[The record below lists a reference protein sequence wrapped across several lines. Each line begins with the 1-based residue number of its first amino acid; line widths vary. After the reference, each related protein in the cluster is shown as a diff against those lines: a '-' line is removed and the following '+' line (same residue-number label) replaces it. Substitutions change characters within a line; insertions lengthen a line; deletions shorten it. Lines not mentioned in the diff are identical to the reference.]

1 MERIEDH
8 MSNIYSKNEIIFSLQ
23 DSAQHAQGWFNEI
36 PADQFFTRQDPNWS
50 ASDNVDHM
58 IKAVKP
64 ITKALKLPKMALQ
77 TLFGK
82 PVNLSRSYEEICRIY
97 SDEIAKGA
105 KASGTFLPKQ
115 ETPDMPEEKKE
126 ELLGQL
132 SMELDKL
139 LSAVEKW
146 EENDLDEVQLPHP
159 IIGKITVRE
168 MLFFTIHHNLRHASP
183 EGD

>member
-1 MERIEDH
+1 MTEI
-8 MSNIYSKNEIIFSLQ
+8 NSKIQIISSLK
-23 DSAQHAQGWFNEI
+23 DSGQHAQNWFEAI
-36 PADQFFTRQDPNWS
+36 PADQFFTRQGESWS

-58 IKAVKP
+58 IKAIKP
-64 ITKALKLPKMALQ
+64 ITKAMKLPKMALQ

-97 SDEIAKGA
+97 GDEIAKGA
-105 KASGTFLPKQ
+105 KAAETFLPKQ
-115 ETPDMPEEKKE
+115 ETPDTPQEIKE

-139 LSAVEKW
+139 LSAIEKW

-159 IIGKITVRE
+159 IIGKITIRE

-183 EGD
+183 QGD